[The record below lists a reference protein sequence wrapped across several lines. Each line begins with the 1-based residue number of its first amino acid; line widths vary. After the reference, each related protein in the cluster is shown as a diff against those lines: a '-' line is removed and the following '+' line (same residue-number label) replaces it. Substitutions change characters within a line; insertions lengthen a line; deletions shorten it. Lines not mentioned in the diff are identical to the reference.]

1 MVWKM
6 PKRKRKKRGIFDLF
20 DFGEEDFL
28 FGREPARGGSG
39 YSISVTYDE
48 SGTPLVMVE
57 TRGDVNVAELRRD
70 IERRYPG
77 ARIEGLEKKPLIR
90 VVGEEKEEEKE
101 KTPKK
106 EKPKAEKKRKKSSV
120 KA

>member
-1 MVWKM
+1 M

-28 FGREPARGGSG
+28 FGQEPARGGSG
-39 YSISVTYDE
+39 YSISVAYDE
-48 SGTPLVMVE
+48 DGKPLVKVE
-57 TRGDVNVAELRRD
+57 TRGDVDVAELRKD
-70 IERRYPG
+70 IEQRYPG

-90 VVGEEKEEEKE
+90 VVGEKEEDRE

-106 EKPKAEKKRKKSSV
+106 EKPKAEKKKKKSFIKV
-120 KA
+120 LD